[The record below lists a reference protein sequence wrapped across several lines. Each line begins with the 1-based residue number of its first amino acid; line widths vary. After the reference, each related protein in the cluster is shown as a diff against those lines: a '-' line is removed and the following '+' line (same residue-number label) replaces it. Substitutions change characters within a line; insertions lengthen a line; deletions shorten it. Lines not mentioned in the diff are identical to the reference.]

1 MLSHKSMYLYW
12 AVILSFL
19 IIHAIM
25 KPITRAIILT
35 RIVTVQSRVW
45 ASPSRMIV
53 VEVVNVVVCVFV
65 AVIVSVT
72 VVFL

>member
-1 MLSHKSMYLYW
+1 
-12 AVILSFL
+12 
-19 IIHAIM
+19 M

-45 ASPSRMIV
+45 ASRMIV

-72 VVFL
+72 VVFFYRFLKSYCISMCFCYGLTLRFCLS

>member
-1 MLSHKSMYLYW
+1 
-12 AVILSFL
+12 
-19 IIHAIM
+19 M

-72 VVFL
+72 VVFSIGFSRVIV

>member
-1 MLSHKSMYLYW
+1 
-12 AVILSFL
+12 
-19 IIHAIM
+19 M

-35 RIVTVQSRVW
+35 GIVTVQSRVW
-45 ASPSRMIV
+45 ASRMIV

-72 VVFL
+72 VVFSIGFSRVIV